1 MTQWA
6 ETKWKWIEN
15 KHMHINTLCWIIL
28 MKASFCLEGWY
39 SCSIVKT
46 ICNFWH
52 TVFTNLW
59 FQEILNLW
67 PPALFYKSLHSV
79 VGKFFH
85 SPVFSNPYPPCPPP
99 PKKKKKMNRKFKYIS
114 SGLNIRQVFFRSCLM
129 YWTKLCHM
137 NVHLVY
143 RTVSYSWWK
152 Y

>member
-1 MTQWA
+1 MPK
-6 ETKWKWIEN
+6 TKTTEWHNELKPSEN
-15 KHMHINTLCWIIL
+15 ELKINMHINTLCWIIL

-67 PPALFYKSLHSV
+67 PPALFYKNLHSV
-79 VGKFFH
+79 VGKFVH
-85 SPVFSNPYPPCPPP
+85 SSVFSNTYTLCPPP
-99 PKKKKKMNRKFKYIS
+99 S